1 MVLVNTETDHDV
13 DLLPWWKNPLN
24 IILMAL
30 VAMLAAGSVGFSI
43 GRSDSVAAHNDVDTG
58 FLQDMRIHHEQAVT
72 MSVVYLGAAPKGN
85 LLLNMI
91 AKEIMFA
98 QSSEGGRMVQ
108 MLRMFGE
115 AETNESDI
123 AMAWMGMPTPLDE
136 MMGMASSDEMNTL
149 YKARGVE
156 ADRTF
161 ATLMIAHHKGGLHMA
176 EYAKANAKNKEV
188 IAFANSI
195 IQSQKSEI
203 FELEKALSQL
213 K

>member
-1 MVLVNTETDHDV
+1 
-13 DLLPWWKNPLN
+13 
-24 IILMAL
+24 MAL

-123 AMAWMGMPTPLDE
+123 AMSWMGMPTPLDE

>member
-1 MVLVNTETDHDV
+1 MVEVNTETDHELE
-13 DLLPWWKNPLN
+13 LLPWWKNPLN
-24 IILMAL
+24 IILMGI

-43 GRSDSVAAHNDVDTG
+43 GRSDSVAAHNNVDTG

-72 MSVVYLGAAPKGN
+72 MSVVYLGASPKGN

-98 QSSEGGRMVQ
+98 QSAEGGRMVQ

-123 AMAWMGMPTPLDE
+123 AMSWMGMPTPLDE
-136 MMGMASSDEMNTL
+136 MMGMASSDEMDTL
-149 YKARGVE
+149 YKSRGVE
-156 ADRTF
+156 ADKIF

-176 EYAKANAKNKEV
+176 EYAKSNAKNKEV
-188 IAFANSI
+188 IAFADSI

-203 FELEKALSQL
+203 YELEKALSQL
-213 K
+213 T

>member
-1 MVLVNTETDHDV
+1 MVEVNTETDHELE
-13 DLLPWWKNPLN
+13 LLPWWKNPLN
-24 IILMAL
+24 IILMGI

-72 MSVVYLGAAPKGN
+72 MSVVYLGASPKGN

-91 AKEIMFA
+91 AKEIKLI
-98 QSSEGGRMVQ
+98 QSAEGGRMVQ

-115 AETNESDI
+115 AETNETDI
-123 AMAWMGMPTPLDE
+123 AMSWMGMPTPLEE
-136 MMGMASSDEMNTL
+136 MMGMASAEELQAL
-149 YKARGVE
+149 YKARGTE
-156 ADRTF
+156 ADRIF

-188 IAFANSI
+188 IAFADSI
-195 IQSQKSEI
+195 IHSQESEI
-203 FELEKALSQL
+203 VELQKALTQL
-213 K
+213 A

>member
-1 MVLVNTETDHDV
+1 MVSVNTETDHDV
-13 DLLPWWKNPLN
+13 ELLPWWKNPLN

-98 QSSEGGRMVQ
+98 QSAEGGRMVQ

-123 AMAWMGMPTPLDE
+123 AMSWMGMPTPLDE
-136 MMGMASSDEMNTL
+136 MMGMASSAEMTSL

-156 ADRTF
+156 ADRIF

-176 EYAKANAKNKEV
+176 EYAKSHAKNKEV
-188 IAFANSI
+188 IAFAESI